1 MFENAHFRLIWLLSI
16 ISSKSVSIKDQ
27 IFMIIAFHIVAPYK
41 VGINFYKEQLFSS
54 LVVKAVHMLGGY
66 DPHSI

>member
-1 MFENAHFRLIWLLSI
+1 
-16 ISSKSVSIKDQ
+16 
-27 IFMIIAFHIVAPYK
+27 MIIAFHIVAPYK

-66 DPHSI
+66 DLQ